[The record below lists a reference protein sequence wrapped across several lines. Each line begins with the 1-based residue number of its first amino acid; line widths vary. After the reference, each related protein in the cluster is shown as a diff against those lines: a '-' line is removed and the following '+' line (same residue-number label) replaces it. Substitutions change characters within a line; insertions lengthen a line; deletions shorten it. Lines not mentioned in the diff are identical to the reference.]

1 MIRLYVKTNKQTNK
15 QLTTNKKEETRKK
28 NKRKKNKKLHIE
40 NYFVLSVSP

>member
-1 MIRLYVKTNKQTNK
+1 MNRLYVKTNK

-40 NYFVLSVSP
+40 NHFELSV

>member
-1 MIRLYVKTNKQTNK
+1 MQKQTNK